1 MTMPSKHRA
10 LWEWFAGCS
19 EIAKLFFNFSG
30 SEDGDTAIITAGDT
44 LIEEYVDGAQK
55 RRYAFNLVRFVPIT
69 FLENDIGNVTMAE
82 ELEAIKNWV
91 ESQNDIGDL
100 PKFSNPCTAES
111 VEVLDSYTGEIAA
124 HNDNIA
130 KYMMPFAITY
140 IKERT

>member
-1 MTMPSKHRA
+1 MTTTSKHRA

-19 EIAKLFFNFSG
+19 EIAKLFFNFSA
-30 SEDGDTAIITAGDT
+30 SEDGDTAIVTAGDT

-82 ELEAIKNWV
+82 ELEGIKNWV
-91 ESQNDIGDL
+91 ETQNDIGAL
-100 PKFSNPCTAES
+100 PEFPEPCVVEN

-124 HNDNIA
+124 RNDNIA
-130 KYMMPFAITY
+130 KCILPFAITY